1 MLFTPTRDRGSA
13 EEGEAGSVQ
22 MKPHILF
29 ADDHCLILDAL
40 RQVAS
45 PEYEVETATTIAELE
60 HAIANEKPDLAILDI
75 RMPDGNGVEAA
86 RRLLQERP
94 DLKLLFLSMHTEPE
108 YVRLAWE
115 AGAKGYLSKRTPL
128 GELLQAIRTI
138 LEGGSYFPTLRDGQD
153 ENATGN
159 LLTERQT
166 EVLRLIAQGMSAKE
180 IAVKLNISVRTA
192 EFHRAAIMERLGLH
206 STAMMTRY
214 AVDRGLV
221 IE

>member
-1 MLFTPTRDRGSA
+1 VKADSVRTRP
-13 EEGEAGSVQ
+13 Q
-22 MKPHILF
+22 ILF

-45 PEYEVETATTIAELE
+45 PEYEVKTATTIAELQQ
-60 HAIANEKPDLAILDI
+60 AVAADNPDIAILDI

-86 RRLLQERP
+86 RHLLQKRP
-94 DLKLLFLSMHTEPE
+94 DLKILFLSMHTEPE
-108 YVRLAWE
+108 YVRLSCE
-115 AGAKGYLSKRTPL
+115 AGAKGYLCKRTPL
-128 GELLQAIRTI
+128 RELLQAIRVV
-138 LEGGSYFPTLRDGQD
+138 LDGGTYFPNLREGRQS

-159 LLTERQT
+159 ALTERQT

-192 EFHRAAIMERLGLH
+192 EFHRAAIMERLDLH

-221 IE
+221 VE